1 MWTMVPLPAAAG
13 TPVAAVDVSGG
24 LVAAL
29 CGDRAFTGTLAEPDA
44 WAALCPGS
52 VGVAVRGDRLFT
64 GREREVVAVELATGR
79 QVGRVGPTDAPL
91 QGFAVSA
98 DGRRVALG
106 EYRTPS
112 VWDVESG
119 RRIARWRAHSRV
131 IPHLA
136 FSPDGRRLATRS
148 FDELAIW
155 SWRRRLRLAWRAHA
169 GQGYGGA
176 PVFLPDGRLAG
187 AVGER
192 SVGVWSARA
201 RLQRALPAGDHVRDV
216 AIAPDGG
223 CLAARHA
230 EAAITVWSWPD
241 GDRLATGTA
250 ERMARGLVFDG
261 AVLVAGDDAALMTWG
276 EGVPAPAPERFVPHL
291 DALVA
296 GEAPPSALDWERL
309 SVEAV
314 EAAARAV
321 PWLRHLGAA
330 TEYDAGA
337 ERIDDWADWH
347 GPEDEST
354 SEYDGRALALTEPID
369 RAMRGLERPDV
380 GDLMASVGK
389 IVHERARSAVPY
401 DPHEDA
407 WHGPTNATAA
417 AEYVARILAGYAAFG
432 WPIPADLRAIWGW
445 YEAGHWPFAFAGSR
459 LVVY

>member
-13 TPVAAVDVSGG
+13 TPVKAVDVSGG

-29 CGDRAFTGTLAEPDA
+29 CGDQVFTGTLAEPGS
-44 WAALCPGS
+44 WAPLCPGS

-64 GREREVVAVELATGR
+64 GREQEVVAVEVATAR
-79 QVGRVGPTDAPL
+79 QVGRAGPTDAPL
-91 QGFAVSA
+91 WGFGVSA

-106 EYRTPS
+106 EFRTPS
-112 VWDVESG
+112 VWDVDSG
-119 RRIARWRAHSRV
+119 RRLARWRAHSRV

-155 SWRRRLRLAWRAHA
+155 SWRRRPRLAWRANA
-169 GQGYGGA
+169 GQGHGA
-176 PVFLPDGRLAG
+176 PVFLPNGRLVG
-187 AVGER
+187 PVGEA

-201 RLQRALPAGDHVRDV
+201 RLQRALAAGKHVRDV
-216 AIAPDGG
+216 AVAPDRGH
-223 CLAARHA
+223 LAARHG
-230 EAAITVWSWPD
+230 EGAITVWSWPD
-241 GDRLATGTA
+241 GDRVASGTA
-250 ERMARGLVFDG
+250 ERMANGLVFDG

-276 EGVPAPAPERFVPHL
+276 EGVPAPAPQRFVPRFE
-291 DALVA
+291 ALIA
-296 GEAPPSALDWERL
+296 GEAPPSSLDWERL

-314 EAAARAV
+314 EAAVRTI

-337 ERIDDWADWH
+337 ERIHDWDGWH
-347 GPEDEST
+347 GPEDRAT
-354 SEYDGRALALTEPID
+354 SAYDARTLALTEPID
-369 RAMRGLERPDV
+369 RAMRGLGRPDV
-380 GDLMASVGK
+380 GEPMAAVGR

-401 DPHEDA
+401 DPQEDA
-407 WHGPTNATAA
+407 WHGPTNATAS
-417 AEYVARILAGYAAFG
+417 AEYVARMLAGYAAFG

-445 YEAGHWPFAFAGSR
+445 YEAGHWPFAFAGPR